1 MLKKMFRHYDY
12 SLVIAILALCGI
24 GLVMVYSASIIV
36 SINRFGYSSNY
47 FFIRQFIF
55 LGAGLVC
62 FLIAMIIPYQLYKKL
77 IVPIVFGSIMLL
89 IAVLFIG
96 KTTNNA
102 QSWIYI
108 GPVGFQPAEFVK
120 LGLAIYLAAIFSK
133 KQDKLENFAA
143 SAPPLSVFAVM
154 FILIMKQPDL
164 GTGLIIAATTGIIIL
179 SSGMKPGHK
188 LILITS
194 ALLIIGLGSQVLTKE
209 QKSRFTAAYEPFKD
223 PQGDG
228 FQLVNSY
235 LAIGSGGVSG
245 NGLGQSIQKYG
256 FLPEPHTD
264 FIIAV
269 IAEELGFWGVALII
283 GLIGFVVI
291 KGFITGLRSR
301 DTYGS
306 LLAFGISGMVGIQS
320 CVNLGA
326 AIGLLPITGVPLP
339 FISYGGSSLVL
350 LLISM
355 GILVNI
361 SCHVNYKRKHQKPE
375 SAPAKGKLHAV

>member
-12 SLVIAILALCGI
+12 SLVIAILLLCAI

-36 SINRFGYSSNY
+36 SINRFGYESNF
-47 FFIRQFIF
+47 FFIRQLVF
-55 LGAGLVC
+55 LVAGLFC
-62 FLIAMIIPYQLYKKL
+62 FLVAMIIPYQLYKKM
-77 IVPIVFGSIMLL
+77 IIPIVFGSIALL
-89 IAVLFIG
+89 VAVLFIG
-96 KTTNNA
+96 RTTNNA

-108 GPVGFQPAEFVK
+108 GSIGFQPSEFVK
-120 LGLAIYLAAIFSK
+120 LGLTIYLAAIFSK
-133 KQDKLENFAA
+133 KKDKLENFAA
-143 SAPPLSVFAVM
+143 SAPPISIFGVI

-164 GTGLIIAATTGIIIL
+164 GTGMIIAATTGVIIL
-179 SSGMKPGHK
+179 SSGMKPVHK
-188 LILITS
+188 L
-194 ALLIIGLGSQVLTKE
+194 LLIVSAVLIIALGSQVLTDE
-209 QKSRFTAAYEPFKD
+209 QKSRFTAAYAPFTD
-223 PQGDG
+223 PEGKG

-235 LAIGSGGVSG
+235 LAIGHGGISGT
-245 NGLGQSIQKYG
+245 GLGQSIQKYG
-256 FLPEPHTD
+256 FLPEPQTD

-269 IAEELGFWGVALII
+269 IAEELGFWGVAIVI
-283 GLIGFVVI
+283 GLIAFVVI

-306 LLAFGISGMVGIQS
+306 LLAFGISGMVGIQAT
-320 CVNLGA
+320 VNLGA
-326 AIGLLPITGVPLP
+326 AIGLLPVTGVPLP

-375 SAPAKGKLHAV
+375 QAPVKGDLRAV

>member
-12 SLVIAILALCGI
+12 SLVIAILLLCAI

-36 SINRFGYSSNY
+36 SINRFGYESS
-47 FFIRQFIF
+47 FFFVRQLVF
-55 LGAGLVC
+55 LVAGLFC

-77 IVPIVFGSIMLL
+77 IVPIVFGSIALL
-89 IAVLFIG
+89 VAVLFIG
-96 KTTNNA
+96 RTTNNA
-102 QSWIYI
+102 QSWIDI
-108 GPVGFQPAEFVK
+108 GGIGFQPSEFVK
-120 LGLAIYLAAIFSK
+120 LGLTIYLAAIFSK
-133 KQDKLENFAA
+133 KKDKLENFAA
-143 SAPPLSVFAVM
+143 SAPPISIFGII

-164 GTGLIIAATTGIIIL
+164 GTGMIIAATTGVIIL
-179 SSGMKPGHK
+179 SSGMKPVHK
-188 LILITS
+188 L
-194 ALLIIGLGSQVLTKE
+194 LLIISAVVIIALGSQVLSDE
-209 QKSRFTAAYEPFKD
+209 QKSRFTAAYAPFSD
-223 PQGDG
+223 PEGKG

-235 LAIGSGGVSG
+235 LAIGHGGLSGT
-245 NGLGQSIQKYG
+245 GLGQSIQKYG

-269 IAEELGFWGVALII
+269 ISEELGFWGVAAVV
-283 GLIGFVVI
+283 GLIAFVVI

-306 LLAFGISGMVGIQS
+306 LLAFGISGMVGIQAT
-320 CVNLGA
+320 VNLGA
-326 AIGLLPITGVPLP
+326 AIGLLPVTGVPLP

-361 SCHVNYKRKHQKPE
+361 SCHVNYKRKHQNPE
-375 SAPAKGKLHAV
+375 QAPVKGDLRAV